1 VLNSLRKS
9 AINIVLRNLTSACVE
24 AFHAPS
30 QALPPAESSP
40 TDAGRVSDLRNIQ
53 RTTLPTQ
60 PDNQRA
66 SRLKPGLHAVTQTT
80 AFPTQAIDSCAAQGG
95 THRKRYKCHRIR
107 SHSTSHDPVHMGHW
121 QARAGRTHIRS
132 MVSGLIAHARRVLAH
147 PHGMDCTA
155 NLPRAPSRARLEV
168 PGAAA
173 RVAQLLD
180 DARVDGVRE
189 RHVCARG
196 RASHIRLLHAL
207 LALAR
212 PAVGQG

>member
-1 VLNSLRKS
+1 
-9 AINIVLRNLTSACVE
+9 
-24 AFHAPS
+24 
-30 QALPPAESSP
+30 
-40 TDAGRVSDLRNIQ
+40 
-53 RTTLPTQ
+53 
-60 PDNQRA
+60 
-66 SRLKPGLHAVTQTT
+66 
-80 AFPTQAIDSCAAQGG
+80 
-95 THRKRYKCHRIR
+95 
-107 SHSTSHDPVHMGHW
+107 
-121 QARAGRTHIRS
+121 
-132 MVSGLIAHARRVLAH
+132 MVSSLIAHARRVLAH
-147 PHGMDCTA
+147 PHGVDSTA
-155 NLPRAPSRARLEV
+155 NLPQAPSRARLEV